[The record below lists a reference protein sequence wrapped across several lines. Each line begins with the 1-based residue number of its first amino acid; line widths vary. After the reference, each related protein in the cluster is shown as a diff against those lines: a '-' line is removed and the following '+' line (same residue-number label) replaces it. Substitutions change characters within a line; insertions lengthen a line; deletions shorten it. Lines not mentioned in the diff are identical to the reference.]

1 MEMLQEI
8 FYKNVLPNS
17 AAGTVFILL
26 ILLFRKMTERLSK
39 GFVRILWVLLLAE
52 LLAPPLLYGPQ
63 YTMRNLAGKVQ
74 GMETGKKVPQG
85 NAQGKPPA
93 SMQTEQ
99 IPQPDAG
106 AEAAGVQKNEGTFP
120 RAGQGTLLKGLFQ
133 EIEMKAVFPAVW
145 LAGTV
150 CLCVV
155 YLCQLYALR
164 KKVSDAVFLPEDG
177 CWVTR
182 RVNTAFVMPYIRPR
196 IYLPQKLSGSGRAD
210 ILAHERQHIKN
221 ADPLLKCLAVFAAAV
236 HWFHPLVWAACLYMG
251 KDLEMYCDEC
261 VLRGK
266 SMEER
271 RRYSNTLLESASVQG
286 GPPLTARFGGSNTE
300 HRIRHI
306 LYTKKPR
313 LAVTLF
319 LSALVGAGDIFFL
332 TAKNVEEKKDIDMA
346 GQDAQKLLAEKI
358 LAQSGGPLLQKYY
371 ADFDGDGERE
381 LFVVTGA
388 AVSEGTSQIWYAG
401 SGEVTCLMDDSE
413 GYTVLW
419 EDEKCIHTVDSRQKL
434 FVVTC
439 GTMGSSMFSKC
450 YYVKDKKAQEAD
462 TGAYLEQLDG
472 RDFAAYLD
480 AYDREYLDGSWSG
493 HTKKAYYL
501 KWTGSGFEELVH
513 VLSGWERS
521 RYFLCENGMLAHEGS
536 GSAFDGVKSYV
547 TLKGA
552 ALQLEESVIWDYD
565 RRRDARVYYYS
576 AESEYDTKQASEIT
590 EEQAEAV
597 MQKHAYER
605 PVFMPFAS

>member
-1 MEMLQEI
+1 
-8 FYKNVLPNS
+8 
-17 AAGTVFILL
+17 
-26 ILLFRKMTERLSK
+26 
-39 GFVRILWVLLLAE
+39 
-52 LLAPPLLYGPQ
+52 
-63 YTMRNLAGKVQ
+63 
-74 GMETGKKVPQG
+74 
-85 NAQGKPPA
+85 
-93 SMQTEQ
+93 
-99 IPQPDAG
+99 
-106 AEAAGVQKNEGTFP
+106 
-120 RAGQGTLLKGLFQ
+120 
-133 EIEMKAVFPAVW
+133 
-145 LAGTV
+145 
-150 CLCVV
+150 
-155 YLCQLYALR
+155 
-164 KKVSDAVFLPEDG
+164 
-177 CWVTR
+177 
-182 RVNTAFVMPYIRPR
+182 
-196 IYLPQKLSGSGRAD
+196 
-210 ILAHERQHIKN
+210 
-221 ADPLLKCLAVFAAAV
+221 
-236 HWFHPLVWAACLYMG
+236 
-251 KDLEMYCDEC
+251 
-261 VLRGK
+261 
-266 SMEER
+266 
-271 RRYSNTLLESASVQG
+271 
-286 GPPLTARFGGSNTE
+286 
-300 HRIRHI
+300 
-306 LYTKKPR
+306 
-313 LAVTLF
+313 
-319 LSALVGAGDIFFL
+319 
-332 TAKNVEEKKDIDMA
+332 
-346 GQDAQKLLAEKI
+346 
-358 LAQSGGPLLQKYY
+358 
-371 ADFDGDGERE
+371 
-381 LFVVTGA
+381 
-388 AVSEGTSQIWYAG
+388 
-401 SGEVTCLMDDSE
+401 MDDSE

-419 EDEKCIHTVDSRQKL
+419 EDEECIHTVDNRQKL

-472 RDFAAYLD
+472 SDFAAYLD

>member
-63 YTMRNLAGKVQ
+63 YTMRNLSGKVQ

-120 RAGQGTLLKGLFQ
+120 RTGQGALLKGLFQ

-145 LAGTV
+145 LAGAV

-182 RVNTAFVMPYIRPR
+182 GVNTAFVMPYIRPR

-319 LSALVGAGDIFFL
+319 LSALVGAGGIFFL
-332 TAKNVEEKKDIDMA
+332 TAKNVEEKKISIWPGRMHKSCWLKKFWHSPA
-346 GQDAQKLLAEKI
+346 GRCFKNTMRI
-358 LAQSGGPLLQKYY
+358 L
-371 ADFDGDGERE
+371 
-381 LFVVTGA
+381 TGTGRA
-388 AVSEGTSQIWYAG
+388 N
-401 SGEVTCLMDDSE
+401 CL
-413 GYTVLW
+413 
-419 EDEKCIHTVDSRQKL
+419 
-434 FVVTC
+434 
-439 GTMGSSMFSKC
+439 
-450 YYVKDKKAQEAD
+450 
-462 TGAYLEQLDG
+462 
-472 RDFAAYLD
+472 
-480 AYDREYLDGSWSG
+480 
-493 HTKKAYYL
+493 
-501 KWTGSGFEELVH
+501 
-513 VLSGWERS
+513 
-521 RYFLCENGMLAHEGS
+521 
-536 GSAFDGVKSYV
+536 
-547 TLKGA
+547 
-552 ALQLEESVIWDYD
+552 
-565 RRRDARVYYYS
+565 
-576 AESEYDTKQASEIT
+576 
-590 EEQAEAV
+590 
-597 MQKHAYER
+597 
-605 PVFMPFAS
+605 P